1 MLFDLRGAG
10 RRRVVKTVYITLAF
24 LMGGGLV
31 LFGIGG
37 GGALSGGLLDAIT
50 SSNGGSD
57 SSADRFR
64 KQEAAATAKA
74 RANPTDAAAWAAVA
88 RARFNLANAGAN
100 VDQAGGTYTPAGK
113 RELEAASRAWEKH
126 VEVAGEKPDSRVAS
140 LMVQA
145 YAALNQVDKATGAQE
160 IIAQDRNSAGAYATL
175 AQFAYQAGQT
185 RKGDLAAKKA
195 LALTDPDMRQSLM
208 GQLDAAKQQAAQ
220 EALQGSQSP

>member
-50 SSNGGSD
+50 NSNGGGDAGSE
-57 SSADRFR
+57 RFR
-64 KQEAAATAKA
+64 KQEQAASVKA

-88 RARFNLANAGAN
+88 RARFNLANSGSN
-100 VDQAGGTYTPAGK
+100 IDQAAQSYTPSGK

-126 VEVAGEKPDSRVAS
+126 LEVAGNKPDSRVAS

-145 YAALNQVDKATGAQE
+145 YSALNQVDKATSAQE
-160 IIAQDRNSAGAYATL
+160 VIAQDRNSAGAYAQL
-175 AQFAYQAGQT
+175 AQLAYQADQS

-195 LALTDPDMRQSLM
+195 LDLTDPDMRQALK

-220 EALQGSQSP
+220 QAVQGSSTP